1 MRADVPPG
9 GIGENG
15 IVVASESLPSRTVL
29 IVEDTESCATTL
41 EIALLA
47 IPHIRVRIA
56 LTARQALEMLA
67 SPGGGIGALVTDLH
81 LPSMDGF
88 ELIERVRSDSRTAEL
103 PIIVISGDSDPH
115 TPERLFRLGAN
126 AYFGKPY
133 SPAQV
138 RQKVEQLLDANS
150 PPQSP

>member
-1 MRADVPPG
+1 VAPPDPP
-9 GIGENG
+9 N
-15 IVVASESLPSRTVL
+15 RTVL
-29 IVEDTESCATTL
+29 IVEDAESCATTL

-47 IPHIRVRIA
+47 IPHIIVRVA
-56 LTARQALEMLA
+56 PTARQALEMLA
-67 SPGGGIGALVTDLH
+67 AGGGICAVVTDLN

-88 ELIERVRSDSRTAEL
+88 ELIERVRSNSRTASL
-103 PIIVISGDSDPH
+103 PIVVISGDSDPH
-115 TPERLFRLGAN
+115 TPERLHRLGAN

-150 PPQSP
+150 PSESP